1 MKAAVLTISDG
12 VSRGEREDTSG
23 PGLSAR
29 LQEKGWTVVRQG
41 LVSDEQAEI
50 EAKLREWAASGEM
63 DLILSTG
70 GTGVAPRDHAPEAT
84 LAVIERQVPGLQEA
98 MRAAG
103 LRSTPHSML
112 SRGLA
117 GILGRTLIVNLPG
130 SPRGALE
137 NLNVI
142 LPVLPHAVGLLRDE
156 PGASTSHQLPDRA
169 SRA

>member
-1 MKAAVLTISDG
+1 MNAGVLTISDG

-23 PGLSAR
+23 PGLTTR
-29 LQEKGWTVVRQG
+29 LQEKGWTVARHGV
-41 LVSDEQAEI
+41 VSDEQAEI
-50 EAKLREWAASGEM
+50 ETKLGEWVASGDV
-63 DLILSTG
+63 DLILTTG

-103 LRSTPHSML
+103 LKSTPHSML

-117 GILGRTLIVNLPG
+117 GIRGRTLIVNLPG

-156 PGASTSHQLPDRA
+156 PEASKSHRVHDPGHRA
-169 SRA
+169 

>member
-1 MKAAVLTISDG
+1 MNAGVLTISDG

-29 LQEKGWTVVRQG
+29 LQEKGWTVVRHG
-41 LVSDEQAEI
+41 VVSDEQADI
-50 EAKLREWAASGEM
+50 EATLREWVASAEV
-63 DLILSTG
+63 DLILTTG

-84 LAVIERQVPGLQEA
+84 LAVIERPVPGLQEA

-103 LRSTPHSML
+103 LKSTPHSML

-117 GILGRTLIVNLPG
+117 GIRGRTLIVNLPG

-156 PGASTSHQLPDRA
+156 PEASKSHRVPDHGHRA
-169 SRA
+169 

>member
-1 MKAAVLTISDG
+1 MNAGVLTISDG

-23 PGLSAR
+23 PGLTTR
-29 LQEKGWTVVRQG
+29 LQEKGWTVARHGV
-41 LVSDEQAEI
+41 VSDEQAEI
-50 EAKLREWAASGEM
+50 ETKLREWVASGDV
-63 DLILSTG
+63 DLILTTG

-103 LRSTPHSML
+103 LKSTPHSML

-117 GILGRTLIVNLPG
+117 GIRGRTLIVNLPG

-156 PGASTSHQLPDRA
+156 PEASKSHRVHDPGHRA
-169 SRA
+169 